1 MKKVM
6 LSLFGAMLAAGMLAG
21 CGNVDENKTP
31 AQVKEEAATW
41 DAAKIEKDMK
51 EYRDVTDAKKAELSK
66 VNDQLSEIPLKEKSG
81 EKAGKLRD
89 QAKQL
94 LASIAKLETL
104 HATLGAV
111 KATK

>member
-41 DAAKIEKDMK
+41 DAAKIEKVMK
-51 EYRDVTDAKKAELSK
+51 EYRDVIDAKKAELSK

-81 EKAGKLRD
+81 EKSGIRPNSCSLRSPNSKRCMRLW
-89 QAKQL
+89 AR
-94 LASIAKLETL
+94 
-104 HATLGAV
+104 
-111 KATK
+111 

>member
-1 MKKVM
+1 MKKAM
-6 LSLFGAMLAAGMLAG
+6 LSLFGAMLAVGMLAG

-41 DAAKIEKDMK
+41 DAAKIESVMK
-51 EYRDVTDAKKAELSK
+51 EYRAAIDAKKAELSK
-66 VNDQLSEIPLKEKSG
+66 VNDQLGEIPLKEQSG

-89 QAKQL
+89 EAGKL
-94 LASIAKLETL
+94 VASIAKLETL